1 MFSTILQRFMERSPV
16 PVMVQA
22 LLERVLSP
30 EKLDAW
36 FERTA
41 VGQYTREL
49 LFSTVF
55 ELMNLVVFKT
65 FPSVHAAY
73 QDSAERI
80 GVSVA
85 SVYNKLNGL
94 EASTSAALVRD
105 TAREKAR
112 ILEALGA
119 VRESWLPGY
128 RIKVLDGNCIEATE
142 HRLEVLRETKAGAL
156 PGKSLVVY
164 DPALEMAIDVFPC
177 EDGHAQERSLLGPV
191 LASVKAGDVWLV
203 DRNFC
208 VRDFLCAIETREA
221 YFISRQHQGLAWKAV
236 SSQRYVG
243 QTETGKLYEQWVQ
256 VVDAEGRARK
266 VRRIR
271 LSLNKATRDGETEIF
286 ILTNLPKTVANAQL
300 IAEIY
305 RKRWSIEIETLFQ
318 ELEGHLH
325 SEINTLG
332 YPKAALFGFCVALV
346 AYNVLAVVK
355 AALRHVHGDETIDNE
370 LSGYYLAGNI
380 ARTYD
385 GMMVA
390 VEPQDWAVFHAMPLT
405 QLAELLAQLAANV
418 KLAKFRKH
426 RRGPKKPPPKRDKH
440 PGQPHVS
447 TARLLAGKKPRR

>member
-1 MFSTILQRFMERSPV
+1 
-16 PVMVQA
+16 
-22 LLERVLSP
+22 
-30 EKLDAW
+30 
-36 FERTA
+36 
-41 VGQYTREL
+41 
-49 LFSTVF
+49 
-55 ELMNLVVFKT
+55 MNLVVFKT